1 MEGFYRTHRFAKCH
15 KCKVGQLCQDE
26 YASLKSGFWWRW
38 RNESYKQRYQDF
50 IQNLLASSPALDNSS
65 IQYPHAIPT
74 PYRCQV
80 EEACRGGLDSTCGE
94 GYDGPLCAVCS
105 SGYYKQLKSC
115 AKCPSRA
122 WIATQ
127 LTIIVV
133 VLFLVI
139 AFMMWKKK
147 TKWEQDQGHYLIDM
161 FFSKLKILIGFYQV
175 THGLLQV
182 FSYID
187 WPDSLQAVATYS
199 GILQLNLLQIAP
211 IHCLFSGLHV
221 NAFGERFCYVIY
233 RSVTLKNDDL
243 EEEEKSSKI
252 SRTKQLF

>member
-1 MEGFYRTHRFAKCH
+1 MCKMSFKSVDCYTIDDYRRRS
-15 KCKVGQLCQDE
+15 V
-26 YASLKSGFWWRW
+26 SG
-38 RNESYKQRYQDF
+38 YCVYD
-50 IQNLLASSPALDNSS
+50 
-65 IQYPHAIPT
+65 
-74 PYRCQV
+74 V
-80 EEACRGGLDSTCGE
+80 EE
-94 GYDGPLCAVCS
+94 
-105 SGYYKQLKSC
+105 
-115 AKCPSRA
+115 
-122 WIATQ
+122 
-127 LTIIVV
+127 
-133 VLFLVI
+133 
-139 AFMMWKKK
+139 K

-221 NAFGERFCYVIY
+221 NAFGELFLMLTLNLSVIGASGFCYVIY

-252 SRTKQLF
+252 SRTKQLFYKNLCFFLYVTYLSTFSKTASVLPFACRKLCRDDKETRKSCVKNTPKQITV

>member
-15 KCKVGQLCQDE
+15 KCKVGRLCQDE

-65 IQYPHAIPT
+65 IQYPHAITT

-139 AFMMWKKK
+139 AF
-147 TKWEQDQGHYLIDM
+147 I
-161 FFSKLKILIGFYQV
+161 
-175 THGLLQV
+175 
-182 FSYID
+182 
-187 WPDSLQAVATYS
+187 
-199 GILQLNLLQIAP
+199 
-211 IHCLFSGLHV
+211 
-221 NAFGERFCYVIY
+221 R
-233 RSVTLKNDDL
+233 
-243 EEEEKSSKI
+243 
-252 SRTKQLF
+252 